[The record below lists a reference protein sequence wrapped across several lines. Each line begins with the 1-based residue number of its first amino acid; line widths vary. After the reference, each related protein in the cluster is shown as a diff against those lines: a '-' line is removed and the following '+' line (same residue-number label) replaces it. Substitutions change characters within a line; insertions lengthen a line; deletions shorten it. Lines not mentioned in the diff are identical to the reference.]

1 MMERVNRILSHP
13 LYREYYGK
21 LERLEKDRK
30 FCRHQ
35 MGHLLDVARIACIRN
50 LEEGLG
56 LDKEIIYAAAVL
68 HDIGKSLQY
77 EKKIPDETASEQIAK
92 EILDSL
98 TGEPSEVPLFSE
110 EEKRKILTA
119 VRGHRKLREDAEPL
133 EKLLYESDKASRLCF
148 VCPAEPD
155 CDWSMEKKNREIRI

>member
-1 MMERVNRILSHP
+1 MYDHEGDKKAGQPDYDTGKKRRIRDGPVPGGTLFQDDGETEMMERVNRILSHP

-77 EKKIPDETASEQIAK
+77 EKKIPHETASNR
-92 EILDSL
+92 SR
-98 TGEPSEVPLFSE
+98 
-110 EEKRKILTA
+110 KRFWT
-119 VRGHRKLREDAEPL
+119 V
-133 EKLLYESDKASRLCF
+133 
-148 VCPAEPD
+148 
-155 CDWSMEKKNREIRI
+155 